1 MEEEHIA
8 GVHLDVDELERV
20 LGHGQPLGVGSG
32 LSPDLEQGKGF
43 EPVTTR
49 TEINNRPLK
58 NETRSQIFP
67 KTFTS
72 ETLKYN

>member
-1 MEEEHIA
+1 MQKVAVEEEHIA

-49 TEINNRPLK
+49 TVINNRPLIIK
-58 NETRSQIFP
+58 LVALYFQ
-67 KTFTS
+67 
-72 ETLKYN
+72 